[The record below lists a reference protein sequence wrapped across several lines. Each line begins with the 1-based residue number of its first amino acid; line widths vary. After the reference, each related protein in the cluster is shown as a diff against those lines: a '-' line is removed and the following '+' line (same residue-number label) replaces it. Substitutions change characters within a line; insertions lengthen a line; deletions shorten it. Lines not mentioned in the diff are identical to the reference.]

1 MMKYSMNHWWKFKY
15 PGYAFLTGLLQ
26 SCAMY
31 VIAFANLFVVM
42 TSPTILDVVKDLM
55 ALTIISEIDD
65 IFANGTGHTL
75 A

>member
-1 MMKYSMNHWWKFKY
+1 MMKYALNHWWKFKY
-15 PGYAFLTGLLQ
+15 PGYAFLTGFLQ
-26 SCAMY
+26 TTAMY
-31 VIAFANLFVVM
+31 VIEIANLFVVM

-65 IFANGTGHTL
+65 IFANGTGRTL